1 MKGKISM
8 VEIAEMSGVSI
19 ATVSRVLNHNGRFSL
34 ETERKVMNIV
44 NKYGYKVNLNAKGLR
59 TNKTQ
64 SIGVIVPDITNE
76 FFAKIIR
83 SIETSLL
90 QKGYTVFVCDSNE
103 DSSTED
109 KHISSL
115 AAKDVDGIIYI
126 STKSDVKQIY
136 KDYKIPVVH
145 IDRRPEH
152 AGTLIISD
160 NEMGGFLATEAL
172 IKDGCKD
179 ILMLS
184 DKNYYSTT
192 RNRYKGYVDAHK
204 KYSLPLNEGNV
215 IKTDVSYASSYDA
228 IKKVI
233 ADGKKFD
240 GIFCNNDMMALGA
253 LQALKD
259 SGISVPEKCKIVG
272 FDDITLSEICD
283 PPITTIQQDTD
294 MFGKKSVETL
304 LNLIENNETKNK
316 NDIYVIP
323 VKLVKRTTA

>member
-19 ATVSRVLNHNGRFSL
+19 ATVSRVLNHNGRFSS

-184 DKNYYSTT
+184 DK
-192 RNRYKGYVDAHK
+192 K
-204 KYSLPLNEGNV
+204 
-215 IKTDVSYASSYDA
+215 
-228 IKKVI
+228 
-233 ADGKKFD
+233 
-240 GIFCNNDMMALGA
+240 
-253 LQALKD
+253 
-259 SGISVPEKCKIVG
+259 
-272 FDDITLSEICD
+272 
-283 PPITTIQQDTD
+283 
-294 MFGKKSVETL
+294 L
-304 LNLIENNETKNK
+304 LFYHTKQ
-316 NDIYVIP
+316 I
-323 VKLVKRTTA
+323 

>member
-19 ATVSRVLNHNGRFSL
+19 ATVSRVLNHNGRFSS

-115 AAKDVDGIIYI
+115 AAK
-126 STKSDVKQIY
+126 
-136 KDYKIPVVH
+136 
-145 IDRRPEH
+145 
-152 AGTLIISD
+152 
-160 NEMGGFLATEAL
+160 AL
-172 IKDGCKD
+172 
-179 ILMLS
+179 
-184 DKNYYSTT
+184 T
-192 RNRYKGYVDAHK
+192 V
-204 KYSLPLNEGNV
+204 
-215 IKTDVSYASSYDA
+215 
-228 IKKVI
+228 
-233 ADGKKFD
+233 
-240 GIFCNNDMMALGA
+240 
-253 LQALKD
+253 
-259 SGISVPEKCKIVG
+259 
-272 FDDITLSEICD
+272 
-283 PPITTIQQDTD
+283 
-294 MFGKKSVETL
+294 
-304 LNLIENNETKNK
+304 
-316 NDIYVIP
+316 
-323 VKLVKRTTA
+323 